1 MELAPYGLGFQMEQ
15 MHTGNDSNQDFQ
27 SAQLSVVVIVY
38 ERITNPDTQAIGLQ
52 IRLNGAD

>member
-1 MELAPYGLGFQMEQ
+1 VELAPYGLGFQMEQ

-38 ERITNPDTQAIGLQ
+38 ERITNPDTQTIG
-52 IRLNGAD
+52 